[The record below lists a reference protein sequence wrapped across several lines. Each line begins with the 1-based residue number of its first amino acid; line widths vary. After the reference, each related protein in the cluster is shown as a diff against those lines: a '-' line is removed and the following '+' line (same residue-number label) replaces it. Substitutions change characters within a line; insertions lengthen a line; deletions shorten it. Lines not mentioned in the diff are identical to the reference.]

1 MSFQQDQ
8 AKHLLTQAD
17 YYKYDLSKVS
27 EDKLTWK
34 PHEGTMSA
42 LEQLDHLAAATDYFM
57 TRGTGDGDAEFQQKP
72 PSENLEAA
80 LARFDESINNAVNA
94 MQSLPDNVL
103 DDQLPTTDGT
113 SSVSR
118 RYLLTVP
125 AFHISYHW
133 GQLCMMQTMWGDDA
147 FHLLNDDSP
156 YAKRYDI
163 AEVKV

>member
-8 AKHLLTQAD
+8 TKHLLTQAD
-17 YYKYDLSKVS
+17 YYKYEIAHVP

-34 PHEGTMSA
+34 PHEGTLSA
-42 LEQLDHLAAATDYFM
+42 LEQIDHLAAVNDYFVE
-57 TRGTGDGDAEFQQKP
+57 RGKGNSQAEFHQRP
-72 PSENLEAA
+72 PSASLEAA
-80 LARFDESINNAVNA
+80 LSRFDESVNNAVNVI
-94 MQSLPDNVL
+94 QGFSDKEL
-103 DDQLPTTDGT
+103 DEFLPTSDGA

-133 GQLCMMQTMWGDDA
+133 GQLCMMQTMWGDNE

-163 AEVKV
+163 SKVKV

>member
-17 YYKYDLSKVS
+17 YFKYDLSKIPT
-27 EDKLTWK
+27 DKLSWK

-42 LEQLDHLAAATDYFM
+42 LEQVDHLATATDYFIM
-57 TRGTGDGDAEFQQKP
+57 RGTGDGQAEFQQKP
-72 PSENLEAA
+72 PSASLEDA
-80 LARFDESINNAVNA
+80 LSRFDESINNAVEA
-94 MQSLPDNVL
+94 IQNVSDKAL
-103 DDQLPTTDGT
+103 GDFLPTSDGT

-118 RYLLTVP
+118 QYLLTTP
-125 AFHISYHW
+125 AWHITYHW
-133 GQLCMMQTMWGDDA
+133 GQLCMMQAMCGDDA

-163 AEVKV
+163 AEVQV